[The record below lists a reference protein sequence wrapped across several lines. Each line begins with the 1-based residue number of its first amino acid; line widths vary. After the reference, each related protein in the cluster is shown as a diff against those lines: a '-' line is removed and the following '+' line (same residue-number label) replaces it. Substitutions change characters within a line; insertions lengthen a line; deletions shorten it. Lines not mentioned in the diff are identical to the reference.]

1 MGAVAEQLGSVPEYL
16 AQQVFVE
23 GSPPSAAVEGSPPS
37 AVMESAPLAFSAV
50 GSEGPE
56 VSSAMDSVQMGR

>member
-1 MGAVAEQLGSVPEYL
+1 MGAVAGPLGCVPEYL

-23 GSPPSAAVEGSPPS
+23 GSPPSAVVEGSPPS
-37 AVMESAPLAFSAV
+37 AVVESAPLAFSEV

-56 VSSAMDSVQMGR
+56 VSSAMDSVQLDR

>member
-1 MGAVAEQLGSVPEYL
+1 MGAVAAQLGSAPEYL

-23 GSPPSAAVEGSPPS
+23 GSPPSAAVE
-37 AVMESAPLAFSAV
+37 SAPLAFSEV

-56 VSSAMDSVQMGR
+56 VSSAMDSVQLDR